1 MLKPAKSTIF
11 PAAMFL
17 FLAGA
22 AAPLFGQNIE
32 LSLSRSALSFPAADP
47 DATPLVPANDTLTVR
62 LKLTGGGPPGR
73 WRLTLRADGNLI
85 NILSLTSIDISNI
98 TWTASPA
105 APSQNG
111 RLAANVDQLAAEGD
125 GNVNITAVMNFVF
138 QNSWSYWAGSY
149 RQSVTFT
156 LSRV

>member
-1 MLKPAKSTIF
+1 MLKPAKATIF

-32 LSLSRSALSFPAADP
+32 LSLSRSTLSFPAADP

-62 LKLTGGGPPGR
+62 LKLTGGGRPGR
-73 WRLTLRADGNLI
+73 WQLTLRADGNLI

-105 APSQNG
+105 PPFRNG

>member
-1 MLKPAKSTIF
+1 MLKPAKATIF

-62 LKLTGGGPPGR
+62 LKLTGGGPPKP
-73 WRLTLRADGNLI
+73 WQLTLRADGNLI

-98 TWTASPA
+98 TWTASPRRRSGTGGWRPTSTSSRQRETA
-105 APSQNG
+105 TSTSP
-111 RLAANVDQLAAEGD
+111 RL
-125 GNVNITAVMNFVF
+125 
-138 QNSWSYWAGSY
+138 
-149 RQSVTFT
+149 
-156 LSRV
+156 